1 MAESKTTQQQGGG
14 GASTGSSKTEF
25 PCPDCGE
32 MVREGL
38 VRCWNCGG
46 FLSPELEQQFQ
57 EIQSRPQ
64 QVIYSPPVGD
74 EGTPD
79 LDAMLAGPSSAG
91 TGGEEGDFELSGGGM
106 VAPAAPSGETP
117 VAGAPSGAT
126 SAGDADLSAEETTLA
141 TEGESESKSET
152 EAGGSDAPQSTV
164 TGGDD
169 LMQLAAQEEMESL
182 KRKMGGGTSLEG
194 VKQIR
199 DGFLIDAPKGCRIQ
213 IRDER
218 TGEMR
223 RLTFGASSRVRISLL
238 DKLEAIQKAEAE
250 KQAKKPAGPQHLCA
264 GVYKRWMSDCRL
276 HTLNPEKLKLKADS
290 MAKEFVP
297 VEVGFAADSMLV
309 ASLAAPKGKKGG
321 LFSKGDKSEK
331 PAADPRSA
339 LLGHFRAGKSVA
351 DAPVGENKSV
361 TADQVAQLRI
371 VQPAPSLT
379 ESLFA
384 GIPVFG
390 TGRIAVQLPLLE
402 AGEQP
407 QYLSFALTEFRKFAE
422 IIGSLYS
429 MAEFGHN
436 AGIPLA
442 DSFTEHKCHYS
453 SAKVRALEYLGFYEA
468 DPEIELTLSGWLCS
482 ACGLVVSEDARQE
495 EKLGGKAGKGL
506 AKAKCPK
513 CEQKFGSN
521 PLYTL
526 ASTDSSASPSGDEA
540 AAADDADSPA
550 S

>member
-1 MAESKTTQQQGGG
+1 MAESNTTQQQSGD
-14 GASTGSSKTEF
+14 TGSLKNEF

-32 MVREGL
+32 LVREGL

-46 FLSPELEQQFQ
+46 FLKPELEQQFQ
-57 EIQSRPQ
+57 KIQSRPQ

-91 TGGEEGDFELSGGGM
+91 VDDEEGDFELSGGGM
-106 VAPAAPSGETP
+106 VAPSGETP
-117 VAGAPSGAT
+117 AAT
-126 SAGDADLSAEETTLA
+126 ASAEDTDQPAEETTPPA
-141 TEGESESKSET
+141 GGASESEVGDDDVPHSV
-152 EAGGSDAPQSTV
+152 A
-164 TGGDD
+164 TGGDV

-238 DKLEAIQKAEAE
+238 DKLEALQKAEAA
-250 KQAKKPAGPQHLCA
+250 KQTKKPSGPQHLSA

-276 HTLNPEKLKLKADS
+276 HTLHPEKLKLKADS

-297 VEVGFAADSMLV
+297 VEVGFAADSMLI

-321 LFSKGDKSEK
+321 LFSKADKNAT
-331 PAADPRSA
+331 PDADPRSA

-351 DAPVGENKSV
+351 DAPAGEKKSF
-361 TADQVAQLRI
+361 TADQIARLRI
-371 VQPAPSLT
+371 VQPAPSLN

-402 AGEQP
+402 AGEPP
-407 QYLSFALTEFRKFAE
+407 QYLSFTLTEFREFAE

-453 SAKVRALEYLGFYEA
+453 NAKVRALEYLGFYEA
-468 DPEIELTLSGWLCS
+468 DPEIELTLAGWLCS
-482 ACGLVVSEDARQE
+482 ACGLVVSEEARKE
-495 EKLGGKAGKGL
+495 EKLGGKAGKGI

-526 ASTDSSASPSGDEA
+526 TSTDKAASPPDDDTADADEA
-540 AAADDADSPA
+540 TGADSAA